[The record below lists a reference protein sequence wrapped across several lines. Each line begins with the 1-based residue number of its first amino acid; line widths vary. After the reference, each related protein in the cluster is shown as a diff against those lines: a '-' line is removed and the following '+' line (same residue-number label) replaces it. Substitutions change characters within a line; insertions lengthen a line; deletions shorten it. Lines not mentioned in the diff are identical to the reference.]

1 MRTTVAVF
9 SAFVAALALAG
20 CGRGPE
26 GSPPEVSRAERK
38 CPVPVR
44 YTKQQYDEIQKALNA
59 LPKNSIL
66 LQTMQ
71 DYEEERDALKFCK

>member
-1 MRTTVAVF
+1 MRTAVF
-9 SAFVAALALAG
+9 AAFVAALALAG
-20 CGRGPE
+20 CG
-26 GSPPEVSRAERK
+26 GSSAGSNDLAARK

-59 LPKNSIL
+59 LPKDSIL